1 MFQDGDSLPHFT
13 LTTLGGGTFS
23 YASIWQRHHLV
34 LVVLPGAAAPDAY
47 VRDLEGRREEFAAAD
62 AVCAITADRVEGLE
76 QGGVV
81 IADRWGEIIHV
92 VDGSTTTP
100 LPAAADLVE
109 WARYVQ
115 RRCPECEGE
124 TK

>member
-1 MFQDGDSLPHFT
+1 
-13 LTTLGGGTFS
+13 
-23 YASIWQRHHLV
+23 
-34 LVVLPGAAAPDAY
+34 

-62 AVCAITADRVEGLE
+62 AVCVITPDRVEGLE

-92 VDGSTTTP
+92 MDGSTAP
-100 LPAAADLVE
+100 LPAAADLLE

-124 TK
+124 AK